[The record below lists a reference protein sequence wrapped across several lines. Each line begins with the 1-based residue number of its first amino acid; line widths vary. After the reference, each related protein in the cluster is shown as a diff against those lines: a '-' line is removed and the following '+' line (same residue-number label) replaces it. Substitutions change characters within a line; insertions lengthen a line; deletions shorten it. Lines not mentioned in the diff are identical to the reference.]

1 MTKKIDK
8 DKNDH
13 NMIYY
18 RGKNIYTHIIY
29 IYIYKYLVLYILY
42 TYIL

>member
-29 IYIYKYLVLYILY
+29 IYIYIN
-42 TYIL
+42 I